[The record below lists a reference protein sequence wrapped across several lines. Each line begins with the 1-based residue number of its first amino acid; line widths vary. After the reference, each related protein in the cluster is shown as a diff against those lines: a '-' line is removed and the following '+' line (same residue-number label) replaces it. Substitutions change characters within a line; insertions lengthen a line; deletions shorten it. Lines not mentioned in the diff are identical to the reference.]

1 MCISTKNKHGSAVIS
16 VGVWATKGEGEE
28 AVLCCKYCDL
38 TDFNYFTRGKVEAI
52 FALRTFV
59 VLVSLPRLMRRT
71 RHHLQ
76 EFDTFVSRTVVC
88 LLYTSPSPRDS

>member
-1 MCISTKNKHGSAVIS
+1 

-76 EFDTFVSRTVVC
+76 EFDTFVSRTVVER
-88 LLYTSPSPRDS
+88 TPVGMRQAVRRRASPTTIPARRR